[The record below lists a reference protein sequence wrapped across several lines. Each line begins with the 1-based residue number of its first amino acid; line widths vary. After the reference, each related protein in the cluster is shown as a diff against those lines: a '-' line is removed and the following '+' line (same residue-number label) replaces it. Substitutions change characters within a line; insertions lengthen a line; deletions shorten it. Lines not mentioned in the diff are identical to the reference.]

1 MEEENV
7 ASAEQP
13 KGGGKGNKTVLIIV
27 IVVVVIGALAF
38 GYFKFFGK
46 KDGAVSS
53 VLSPS
58 SSSECK
64 QDDPDLCKFLN
75 NWKNPG
81 DMTMTFSTT
90 GGGKTYQGVFKLDGD
105 NSEMTSATAG
115 KEDMHVISI
124 GETTYTLD
132 YADNKWWKYTP
143 TSSEASDSVVSE
155 TKESLDFDAD
165 GQTTYKKIG
174 KEACGKFNCFKYQ
187 VVEPGNEDS
196 TEYIYFDDKDY
207 LLRKTRSEG
216 KDGTISESTIE
227 YGNVSVSAPSPV
239 KEGNPY
245 GAAVNTDSGAS
256 QAELEAALD
265 QINAQQGAQTDE
277 YNTEE

>member
-1 MEEENV
+1 MEEGNV
-7 ASAEQP
+7 ASVAEP
-13 KGGGKGNKTVLIIV
+13 KGSGKSNKTVLIVV
-27 IVVVVIGALAF
+27 IAVIVIGALAF

-46 KDGAVSS
+46 QGGTVSN

-81 DMTMTFSTT
+81 DMTMSFSTT
-90 GGGKTYQGVFKLDGD
+90 GGGTANQGVFKLDGD
-105 NSEMTSATAG
+105 NSEMTSVTAG
-115 KEDMHVISI
+115 KEDMHIVSI

-132 YADNKWWKYTP
+132 YTDNKWWKYTP
-143 TSSEASDSVVSE
+143 TASEESDSVVSE

-174 KEACGKFNCFKYQ
+174 EEACGKFNCFKYQ
-187 VVEPGNEDS
+187 VIESGNTES

-207 LLRKTRSEG
+207 LLRKTRSESSG
-216 KDGTISESTIE
+216 VISESTVE

-245 GAAVNTDSGAS
+245 GATVNTDSGAS

-277 YNTEE
+277 YPTEE